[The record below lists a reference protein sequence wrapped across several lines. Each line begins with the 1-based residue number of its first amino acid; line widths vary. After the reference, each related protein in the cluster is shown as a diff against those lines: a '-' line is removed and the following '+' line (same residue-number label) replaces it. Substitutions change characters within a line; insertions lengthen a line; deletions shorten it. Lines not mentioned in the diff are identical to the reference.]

1 MKYIKL
7 FENFEGDDK
16 QKELADELA
25 AYLGVNL
32 DTFAETS
39 KIMAMSPEGIQR
51 WLDAELDK
59 EEPNLPVIEELER
72 LGYEFDLPK
81 VKDLHYAAENDKVG
95 LAKYLLD
102 RGADKEVRR
111 GYGQQTPLHKAAWKD
126 SRAVAELLI
135 DRGAEIDA
143 RDKWQQTPL
152 HYAAE
157 NDSRAVAELLLDRG
171 ADYEARDKWQKTPLH
186 IAAWKDSRAVAEL
199 LLDRGAKI
207 DARNKYQQTP
217 LHTAA
222 FYNSRAV
229 AELLRSRG
237 ATE

>member
-25 AYLGVNL
+25 AYFGVNL

-51 WLDAELDK
+51 WFDAEMDK
-59 EEPNLPVIEELER
+59 EEPNIPVIEELER

-81 VKDLHYAAENDKVG
+81 DKGLHYAAEHDKVG
-95 LAKYLLD
+95 LAKYLLN
-102 RGADKEVRR
+102 RGADYEARTIS
-111 GYGQQTPLHKAAWKD
+111 QFTPLHWAA
-126 SRAVAELLI
+126 L
-135 DRGAEIDA
+135 RG
-143 RDKWQQTPL
+143 
-152 HYAAE
+152 
-157 NDSRAVAELLLDRG
+157 SRAVAELLLDRG
-171 ADYEARDKWQKTPLH
+171 AEIDARDENQRTPLH
-186 IAAWKDSRAVAEL
+186 WAARNNILAVAEL
-199 LLDRGAKI
+199 LLDRGANYE
-207 DARNKYQQTP
+207 AREIWQQTP
-217 LHTAA
+217 LHLAA
-222 FYNSRAV
+222 REDSQAV

>member
-51 WLDAELDK
+51 WFDAEM
-59 EEPNLPVIEELER
+59 ENSEPNIPVIEELER
-72 LGYEFDLPK
+72 LGYEFDLLK
-81 VKDLHYAAENDKVG
+81 KNLFYAAQHNKVG
-95 LAKYLLD
+95 LAKYLLE
-102 RGADKEVRR
+102 RGAD
-111 GYGQQTPLHKAAWKD
+111 Y
-126 SRAVAELLI
+126 
-135 DRGAEIDA
+135 DA
-143 RDKWQQTPL
+143 RDKSQLTPL
-152 HYAAE
+152 HWATIE
-157 NDSRAVAELLLDRG
+157 DSL
-171 ADYEARDKWQKTPLH
+171 
-186 IAAWKDSRAVAEL
+186 
-199 LLDRGAKI
+199 
-207 DARNKYQQTP
+207 
-217 LHTAA
+217 
-222 FYNSRAV
+222 AV

>member
-32 DTFAETS
+32 DTFAETQ

-51 WLDAELDK
+51 WFNAEM
-59 EEPNLPVIEELER
+59 ENPEPNMPVIEELER
-72 LGYEFDLPK
+72 LGYEFNLLKEDLF
-81 VKDLHYAAENDKVG
+81 YAARHNKVG
-95 LAKYLLD
+95 LAKILLD
-102 RGADKEVRR
+102 KGAKIDAKNKR
-111 GYGQQTPLHKAAWKD
+111 QQTPLHWAAIW
-126 SRAVAELLI
+126 
-135 DRGAEIDA
+135 
-143 RDKWQQTPL
+143 
-152 HYAAE
+152 
-157 NDSRAVAELLLDRG
+157 DSRAVAELLLDRG
-171 ADYEARDKWQKTPLH
+171 ADKE
-186 IAAWKDSRAVAEL
+186 
-199 LLDRGAKI
+199 
-207 DARNKYQQTP
+207 ARNKYQQTP

>member
-7 FENFEGDDK
+7 FENFEDDDK

-51 WLDAELDK
+51 WFDAEMDK
-59 EEPNLPVIEELER
+59 EEPNIPVIEELVR
-72 LGYEFDLPK
+72 LGYEFDLLK
-81 VKDLHYAAENDKVG
+81 KDLHYAAQHNKVG
-95 LAKYLLD
+95 LAK
-102 RGADKEVRR
+102 
-111 GYGQQTPLHKAAWKD
+111 
-126 SRAVAELLI
+126 I
-135 DRGAEIDA
+135 
-143 RDKWQQTPL
+143 
-152 HYAAE
+152 
-157 NDSRAVAELLLDRG
+157 
-171 ADYEARDKWQKTPLH
+171 
-186 IAAWKDSRAVAEL
+186 

-207 DARNKYQQTP
+207 EARDEDQSTP
-217 LHTAA
+217 LHLAA
-222 FYNSRAV
+222 RYDSRAV

>member
-25 AYLGVNL
+25 AYFGVNL

-51 WLDAELDK
+51 WFNAEMNNA
-59 EEPNLPVIEELER
+59 EPNIPVIEELVR
-72 LGYEFDLPK
+72 LGYKFDLLK
-81 VKDLHYAAENDKVG
+81 KKLHYAAEHNKVG

-102 RGADKEVRR
+102 RGAKIEARDSE
-111 GYGQQTPLHKAAWKD
+111 QLTPLHLAAMRN
-126 SRAVAELLI
+126 S
-135 DRGAEIDA
+135 
-143 RDKWQQTPL
+143 Q
-152 HYAAE
+152 
-157 NDSRAVAELLLDRG
+157 
-171 ADYEARDKWQKTPLH
+171 
-186 IAAWKDSRAVAEL
+186 AVAEL

-207 DARNKYQQTP
+207 DARDENQWTP
-217 LHTAA
+217 LHWAA
-222 FYNSRAV
+222 RNNRLDVAELLLDRGADKDARDKWQETPLHLAAAWNNSRDV

>member
-25 AYLGVNL
+25 AYFGVNL

-39 KIMAMSPEGIQR
+39 KIMAKSPEGIQR
-51 WLDAELDK
+51 WFDAEMDK
-59 EEPNLPVIEELER
+59 EEPNLPVIEELVR

-81 VKDLHYAAENDKVG
+81 EKNLHYAASKNKVG

-102 RGADKEVRR
+102 IGADYEARDED
-111 GYGQQTPLHKAAWKD
+111 QWTPLHWAAMNN
-126 SRAVAELLI
+126 S
-135 DRGAEIDA
+135 
-143 RDKWQQTPL
+143 P
-152 HYAAE
+152 
-157 NDSRAVAELLLDRG
+157 AVAELLLDRG
-171 ADYEARDKWQKTPLH
+171 ADYEARDTDQRTPLH
-186 IAAWKDSRAVAEL
+186 LAAYNDS
-199 LLDRGAKI
+199 
-207 DARNKYQQTP
+207 Q
-217 LHTAA
+217 
-222 FYNSRAV
+222 AV

>member
-51 WLDAELDK
+51 WFNAEIDK
-59 EEPNLPVIEELER
+59 EEPNMPVIEELVR

-81 VKDLHYAAENDKVG
+81 YKDLFYAARHNKVG

-102 RGADKEVRR
+102 RGADKEAMDDVYQR
-111 GYGQQTPLHKAAWKD
+111 TPLHWAA
-126 SRAVAELLI
+126 R
-135 DRGAEIDA
+135 
-143 RDKWQQTPL
+143 
-152 HYAAE
+152 
-157 NDSRAVAELLLDRG
+157 NDSRAVGELLLDRG
-171 ADYEARDKWQKTPLH
+171 ADYEARNRYQETPLH
-186 IAAWKDSRAVAEL
+186 LAAMSNSIAVAEL
-199 LLDRGAKI
+199 LLDRGAEI
-207 DARNKYQQTP
+207 DARDENQRTP
-217 LHTAA
+217 LHLAIDKD
-222 FYNSRAV
+222 YEEI

>member
-51 WLDAELDK
+51 WFDAELDK
-59 EEPNLPVIEELER
+59 EEPNMPVIEELER
-72 LGYEFDLPK
+72 LGYEFDLLNK
-81 VKDLHYAAENDKVG
+81 NLLYAAENNKVG

-102 RGADKEVRR
+102 RGADYEARNEWQR
-111 GYGQQTPLHKAAWKD
+111 TPLHLAAM
-126 SRAVAELLI
+126 
-135 DRGAEIDA
+135 
-143 RDKWQQTPL
+143 RD
-152 HYAAE
+152 
-157 NDSRAVAELLLDRG
+157 
-171 ADYEARDKWQKTPLH
+171 
-186 IAAWKDSRAVAEL
+186 
-199 LLDRGAKI
+199 
-207 DARNKYQQTP
+207 
-217 LHTAA
+217 
-222 FYNSRAV
+222 SRAV

-237 ATE
+237 ATK

>member
-39 KIMAMSPEGIQR
+39 KIMAMSPEGKQR
-51 WLDAELDK
+51 WFDAEMDK
-59 EEPNLPVIEELER
+59 EEPNMPVIEELER

-81 VKDLHYAAENDKVG
+81 DKDLHYAAEHDKVG
-95 LAKYLLD
+95 LAK
-102 RGADKEVRR
+102 
-111 GYGQQTPLHKAAWKD
+111 
-126 SRAVAELLI
+126 I
-135 DRGAEIDA
+135 
-143 RDKWQQTPL
+143 
-152 HYAAE
+152 
-157 NDSRAVAELLLDRG
+157 LLDRG
-171 ADYEARDKWQKTPLH
+171 ADYEARDKLQQTPLH
-186 IAAWKDSRAVAEL
+186 RAATHNSRVVVELLLDRGAEIDARNKYQRTPLHYAAWNNSRAVAEL

-207 DARNKYQQTP
+207 DAIDVYQETP
-217 LHTAA
+217 LHLAA
-222 FYNSRAV
+222 YNNSRVV

-237 ATE
+237 AK